1 MLYPRAFAKFLLTL
15 LVLSGINTNV
25 ISIYSAAISFQQLA
39 RPFARIPRFLWT
51 IFCFAC
57 ILALAVGGRQKLN
70 AYLQNFLSLLG
81 YWCTSYFLIVF
92 EEHVF
97 FRKRDFGNYDLEGW
111 NDPKRLPHGIAA
123 AVAFTL
129 GVVAWTL
136 GMDETWFVGPVAK
149 TIGTY
154 GGDVANEMAFVVTA
168 VVYAPVRWWELRQF
182 GR

>member
-1 MLYPRAFAKFLLTL
+1 VPNFSSPTHPFHENHPLTNPRIQF
-15 LVLSGINTNV
+15 I
-25 ISIYSAAISFQQLA
+25 
-39 RPFARIPRFLWT
+39 WT

-57 ILALAVGGRQKLN
+57 ILALAVGGREKLN

-81 YWCTSYFLIVF
+81 YWCTSYFLILF

-97 FRKRDFGNYDLEGW
+97 FRKRSFANYDLDAW
-111 NDPKRLPHGIAA
+111 NDPARLPHGIAA
-123 AVAFTL
+123 AVAFSL
-129 GVVAWTL
+129 GVVAWVM
-136 GMDETWFVGPVAK
+136 GMDETWFIGPVAK

-168 VVYAPVRWWELRQF
+168 AVYFPVRYWEMKHF